1 MRRSS
6 WDAHR
11 RKLGIFWQT
20 VCLLVPGPISV
31 VMYNASFPV
40 IFKHTQV
47 SPIHFFYSHPEYHLA
62 WPLAI
67 ILCPSIILQSN
78 PQKYFIIYRHTEIY
92 RYICS
97 MLLNPKRKSQ
107 PSHSVLSTS
116 WPSTWLSF
124 SHFVY
129 L

>member
-97 MLLNPKRKSQ
+97 MLLNPKRKISAFTQ
-107 PSHSVLSTS
+107 CPLHLMAFH
-116 WPSTWLSF
+116 LAF
-124 SHFVY
+124 